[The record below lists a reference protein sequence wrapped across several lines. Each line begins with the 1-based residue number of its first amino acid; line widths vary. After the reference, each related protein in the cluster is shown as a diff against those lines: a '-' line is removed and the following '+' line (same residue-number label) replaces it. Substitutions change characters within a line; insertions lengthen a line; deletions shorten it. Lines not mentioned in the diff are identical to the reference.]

1 MFKHKKKLVLV
12 FCMIALFFFSGCSSK
27 GENVDKVVSLFA
39 NRLFYDTQVDDYKEM
54 FSDSQL
60 YNKRAQEVEE
70 DLQNNFATVF
80 EPISGTLSKSERED
94 ISISLIDKIRDKA
107 SYSYTIDETTKNTIK
122 VTYHIKGFDY
132 AHLVGMTMSN
142 LIKNEDKIEP
152 GSVGAKH
159 IVTSAYYDALEKSS
173 SVDKA
178 VDVSA
183 YFKQDNNK
191 KWLVDKTKS
200 KETDIQNLLFA
211 FMTGKKHDD
220 DYEKKMLEEINQITT
235 QDSTK

>member
-12 FCMIALFFFSGCSSK
+12 FCIIAIFCLSGCSSK
-27 GENVDKVVSLFA
+27 VENTDKVVSLFA
-39 NRLFYDTQVDDYKEM
+39 NRLFYDTQVDEYKEM

-60 YNKRAQEVEE
+60 YNERAQEVEE

-94 ISISLIDKIRDKA
+94 ISISLIDKVRDKA

-142 LIKNEDKIEP
+142 LNENADNIEI
-152 GSVGAKH
+152 GTVGAKH
-159 IVTSAYYDALEKSS
+159 IVTIAYYDALEKASS
-173 SVDKA
+173 IDKPVDI
-178 VDVSA
+178 SI
-183 YFKQDNNK
+183 YFKRDDNK
-191 KWLVDKTKS
+191 KWLVDTKKS
-200 KETDIQNLLFA
+200 KEKDIQNLLFV
-211 FMTGKKHDD
+211 FMTGKRHDD
-220 DYEKKMLEEINQITT
+220 DYEKKMIEEINQITSKE
-235 QDSTK
+235 QTK